1 MDYAMTH
8 DQLRGLYLE
17 ALDASTGYSFSISE
31 LTAQVE
37 DMSYEDMMK
46 AYEEMPGEFKFH

>member
-1 MDYAMTH
+1 MDYTMTH
-8 DQLRGLYLE
+8 EQLRGQYLE
-17 ALDASTGYSFSISE
+17 ALDASTGYSFTISE

-46 AYEEMPGEFKFH
+46 AYEKIPNQFKDL